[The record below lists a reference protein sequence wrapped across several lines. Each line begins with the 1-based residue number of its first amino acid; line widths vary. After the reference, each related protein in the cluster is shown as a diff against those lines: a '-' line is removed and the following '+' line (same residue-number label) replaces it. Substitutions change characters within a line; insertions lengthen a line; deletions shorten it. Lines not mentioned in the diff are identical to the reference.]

1 MIEHFKYNIASNLY
15 PHFFT
20 KKNASKKAF
29 LRER

>member
-20 KKNASKKAF
+20 KKKRFKKKRF
-29 LRER
+29 